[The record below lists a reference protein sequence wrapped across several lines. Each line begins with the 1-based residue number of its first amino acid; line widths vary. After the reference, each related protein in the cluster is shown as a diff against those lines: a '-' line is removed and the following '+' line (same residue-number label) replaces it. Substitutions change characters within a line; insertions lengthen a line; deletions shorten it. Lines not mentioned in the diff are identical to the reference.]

1 MPVRVEDRRLQG
13 LGALGAQ
20 VLSGRRGA
28 EGGVCC
34 SGARACVAAP
44 RACRRPCPGPPL
56 ARARSACCRRGTRE
70 SRGGSSGGGE
80 GEVRQRSGSTRGDGR
95 GKRRRLGAE
104 VAPREEEEDCLRAP
118 DVLLERTDVV
128 EIVDLRGASR
138 RHGGCGPQA
147 RGRRGR
153 TSRNTLMPGNSS
165 SSSFL
170 MTATAS

>member
-1 MPVRVEDRRLQG
+1 MRLERAAAPVRVRLLHEHDRLVAGEGRANLAEAV
-13 LGALGAQ
+13 LGEGRGSEAER
-20 VLSGRRGA
+20 SGR
-28 EGGVCC
+28 
-34 SGARACVAAP
+34 
-44 RACRRPCPGPPL
+44 
-56 ARARSACCRRGTRE
+56 T
-70 SRGGSSGGGE
+70 RGG
-80 GEVRQRSGSTRGDGR
+80 GR

-104 VAPREEEEDCLRAP
+104 VAPREEEEDRLRAS
-118 DVLLERTDVV
+118 DVLLERTDIVK
-128 EIVDLRGASR
+128 IVDLRGASR